1 MQRCIELARHGLG
14 RTRTNPLVGAVVV
27 ANDHIIGEG
36 YHEEY
41 GGPHAEVNAI
51 ASVADKSLLRQST
64 IYINLEPCSHFGKT
78 PPCSDLII
86 QSGIPRVVYGMQD
99 PFSLVSGRGL
109 DRLFKSG
116 IEVIGPIQ
124 EEACKKLNERFLC
137 NVLQRRPWIL
147 LKWAQSQDGFMDI
160 TRDANTLG
168 SFAIS
173 GPASQALVHQWRT
186 QETAI
191 MIGVQTAINDRPQLS
206 VRYATGPQ
214 PMRIVIDPKGR
225 LPFDHPM
232 RHDGLPLLV
241 VNEGDP
247 SNSAQDT
254 LFIPHPFEPL
264 AVLESLLKRGIASIL
279 IEGGQHTLQK
289 WIDANLWDEARVLTS
304 PLMLHNGLM
313 APNLRMEPFQ
323 KFAIGSDDCAVYRN
337 A

>member
-1 MQRCIELARHGLG
+1 MSHEHYMQRCIELARHGLG

-191 MIGVQTAINDRPQLS
+191 MIGVQTAINDRP
-206 VRYATGPQ
+206 
-214 PMRIVIDPKGR
+214 
-225 LPFDHPM
+225 
-232 RHDGLPLLV
+232 
-241 VNEGDP
+241 
-247 SNSAQDT
+247 
-254 LFIPHPFEPL
+254 
-264 AVLESLLKRGIASIL
+264 
-279 IEGGQHTLQK
+279 
-289 WIDANLWDEARVLTS
+289 
-304 PLMLHNGLM
+304 
-313 APNLRMEPFQ
+313 
-323 KFAIGSDDCAVYRN
+323 
-337 A
+337 